1 MREKGYRTMLKV
13 RLETLCYI
21 IAKARELQAKEQV
34 VFPDTSSGS
43 GDDWAMQVLA
53 DHMDDLSLQEL
64 KAAVEDLSP
73 EQQAEL
79 VALMWLGRGDYA
91 LEEWGEANREALAQ
105 YFDNQN
111 TVKYLLA
118 HPMIS
123 DHLEE
128 GLIAH
133 GYSCED

>member
-1 MREKGYRTMLKV
+1 MLKV

-21 IAKARELQAKEQV
+21 IAKARECQAKEQV
-34 VFPDTSSGS
+34 VIPDDYPSGS

-53 DHMDDLSLQEL
+53 DHVDDMSLQEI

-91 LEEWGEANREALAQ
+91 LDEWTEASSEALAQ
-105 YFDNQN
+105 VLEKQN
-111 TVKYLLA
+111 TAEYLLS
-118 HPMIS
+118 HPMVS

-128 GLIAH
+128 GLIAQ

>member
-1 MREKGYRTMLKV
+1 MLKV
-13 RLETLCYI
+13 RLESICYI
-21 IAKARELQAKEQV
+21 IAKARECQVKEQV
-34 VFPDTSSGS
+34 TIPDTQDGS

-53 DHMDDLSLQEL
+53 DHSDDMSLQEI

-91 LEEWGEANREALAQ
+91 LEEWDEASSEALEQ
-105 YFDNQN
+105 YLDKEN
-111 TVKYLLA
+111 TVQYLLS

-128 GLIAH
+128 GLIAQ